1 MRSMRVLESLTLEV
15 YRGEFPFDP
24 THGTEYE
31 RIMGKKRS
39 ELEDDEIPEVI
50 RDAVFQ
56 EPQVAEVSAVDYEL
70 VGRGLEVSVTGR
82 LQSGNTI
89 TTEVSTA

>member
-1 MRSMRVLESLTLEV
+1 
-15 YRGEFPFDP
+15 
-24 THGTEYE
+24 
-31 RIMGKKRS
+31 MGKKRS

-70 VGRGLEVSVTGR
+70 VGRGLEDKAGIRR
-82 LQSGNTI
+82 LEPGGVHVLTY
-89 TTEVSTA
+89 TTTFQ

>member
-1 MRSMRVLESLTLEV
+1 MARR
-15 YRGEFPFDP
+15 
-24 THGTEYE
+24 YE